1 MNNESDTDFF
11 DSITRFGMG
20 TGIIGFVVFA
30 MSYIFVTCLNH
41 AAENQVTYNVIKY
54 LTLAF
59 QKYLTIKWENYLFL
73 HYFRLTRYAKFF
85 LLQYLGKISGGTI
98 LIKHLISLL
107 KWPSKTIEIK

>member
-41 AAENQVTYNVIKY
+41 AAENQVTYNLIKY
-54 LTLAF
+54 LILTF
-59 QKYLTIKWENYLFL
+59 QKVIIHVTIY
-73 HYFRLTRYAKFF
+73 
-85 LLQYLGKISGGTI
+85 
-98 LIKHLISLL
+98 
-107 KWPSKTIEIK
+107 

>member
-41 AAENQVTYNVIKY
+41 AAENQVTYNLIKY
-54 LTLAF
+54 LILTFLVNTYYNLLRKFSISSLF
-59 QKYLTIKWENYLFL
+59 QAYKIRQVFLTSVLRQNIGWYDTHQTSDFA
-73 HYFRLTRYAKFF
+73 AKMA
-85 LLQYLGKISGGTI
+85 
-98 LIKHLISLL
+98 
-107 KWPSKTIEIK
+107 E

>member
-41 AAENQVTYNVIKY
+41 AAENQVTYNLIKY
-54 LTLAF
+54 LILTF
-59 QKYLTIKWENYLFL
+59 QKCEYMLQFTEKIF
-73 HYFRLTRYAKFF
+73 YFFI
-85 LLQYLGKISGGTI
+85 ISGLQDT
-98 LIKHLISLL
+98 S
-107 KWPSKTIEIK
+107 SFSYFST